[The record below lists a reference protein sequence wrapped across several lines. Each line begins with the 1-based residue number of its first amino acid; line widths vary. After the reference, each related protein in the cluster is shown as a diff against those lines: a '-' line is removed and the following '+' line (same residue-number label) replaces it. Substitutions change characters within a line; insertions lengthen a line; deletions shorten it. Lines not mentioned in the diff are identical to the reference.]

1 MNKGKM
7 VVDLQQLDQLE
18 ERITR
23 ATEMIAGLRRE
34 REAARVEAAEARRA
48 LEGLQAEVHG
58 LRKERE
64 GGREASAE
72 LEILREER
80 QAVRGRVTRMLEMMA
95 AIDDGATE
103 ARTDH

>member
-1 MNKGKM
+1 MEARKV
-7 VVDLQQLDQLE
+7 VVDLKQLDQLE

-23 ATEMIAGLRRE
+23 AAGLIGTLRRE
-34 REAARVEAAEARRA
+34 RDAALGELAEARRA
-48 LEGLQAEVHG
+48 LEALRGEVRG
-58 LRKERE
+58 MEQDRQ
-64 GGREASAE
+64 GAREAHAE

-95 AIDDGATE
+95 ALEENATE